1 MARREVARGG
11 AKVVTARWGGGG
23 REVERAG
30 ALGRSQEAERGARG
44 PREERHPRVIG
55 CRFTSAEGRG
65 WIDGQELRK
74 AISQGTIRTLCPN
87 RAVKY
92 HQRRE
97 TREVLRPDLADGDPN
112 MVVATASGDGFA
124 PHKGA
129 LDTAARAAETMWW
142 WDPADRAD
150 RAVDGG
156 GAPGKTK
163 GVVAS
168 GARAGAWRTR
178 DESVPAG
185 SGVKVPTPARDR
197 ARWTPWDE
205 LVDCSEAPYF
215 RWFAGAKTNA
225 AFNAVDRHVL
235 DGRGDDCALT
245 TLPEEED
252 PKAGVD
258 GARLSVT
265 RRELLGAVAAAARD
279 LRDRHGVK
287 PRDRVLFHMP
297 TDATHFAYMLACQ
310 RLGAAYSATAV
321 DSVEGVLASRT
332 ADLAPKL
339 VIAYAE
345 PAVHGGQTVDCA
357 AKLQSA
363 IDALNRSEGSE
374 PAEGNEPKGGNERTK
389 KKGNGRTKKASVMD
403 PSKVRATKPAPA
415 LVLLPRWGAK
425 RCVASAGAAKFRSL
439 RDEDAFKSAQKIC
452 ACEPCDSDH
461 PLFVSYTS
469 GSTGKP
475 KGVVHGHGGY
485 VSGVSQS
492 MTTVFECVPGE
503 GADGVKGGILTVGSA
518 GWITGQSYMLMG
530 PLLAGVRS
538 VVMVGS
544 PVYPTPL
551 RMIRAVESEG
561 CTLLKTGSAV
571 VRQLMTDP
579 SNAAKVDAIDTS
591 TLRCATFCA
600 EPVSV
605 EVHKYSHDHITDKFI
620 NSYWATEHGAMVFS
634 RDVAAPNGLTR
645 RGVIKSDART
655 WPLPWVSA
663 ALDSESSDVVIAG
676 PYPSLAL
683 TVFGDVENVYNSNWR
698 GDLSKY
704 KETYWPKDG
713 GGFVQGD
720 VARASG
726 EKGGGFTFHGRSD
739 EVINVNGNRVGTEQI
754 ERCLWNLEA
763 DGYGVK
769 DCAVVGAPDFVK
781 GTTPVAF
788 VVFEPLAGGG
798 KKRKVGAGAPDLAA
812 FKSAAA
818 TAVGDKVGSY
828 AAPDHIFAVNALP
841 KTITNKTARKTLQ
854 MLLAGGEPPSG
865 NLARAEVLP
874 PIAEAVAEWRLTAAT
889 TTLAIDLG
897 KYWRRYTMD
906 DHNIQ
911 GRAIVPGAG
920 WLALIAHEAGTS
932 KLADVA
938 FMRGVFEPDTTI
950 RVVKRRRLMQATAGE
965 ETILK
970 ASLVSGDAAPET
982 IGPDVFGRGVALG
995 SPSKKKPARGKENGV
1010 ADNGVAHVGQN
1021 DASRNKNAEAVGV
1034 KITDDSN
1041 HEQHY
1046 RRCSA
1051 LRLEYG
1057 GAYRA
1062 IERVAWSGHAFRA
1075 ECFPGT
1081 HLAAVLDA
1089 GLQVV
1094 CASVRANTFIPV
1106 AVADF
1111 QIAEGVD
1118 AFDESRRCVVHGEIL
1133 EQHPE
1138 FLVAD
1143 LRYEYEGADGS
1154 GSRGSRGKKKKAGV
1168 VSSSSA
1174 AATTGNGVFASMG
1187 RAKFARVE
1195 GVKPRLQPTKA
1206 KEANPTASPFGS
1218 QTLDPKTALA
1228 RLRQL
1233 TTEQRVDAVRSVIGS
1248 IVSDLTDV
1256 DVDFSK
1262 TVFDNGMHSL
1272 NAVEL
1277 LSRLNQTLGTGVTT
1291 KLVVNDAP
1299 MADFAVA
1306 VAEHATTFEST
1317 ADDPNA
1323 KPFPNVDYAGLNEI
1337 VRRRLAGKTVGN
1349 TPYWFLFK
1357 YITYNFWKKSFQFFR
1372 IGGHKFLMNPP
1383 REIDLSVEVRM
1394 DRVVEFRDVDMNQH
1408 YTVEMIVAR
1417 SVDGVEQLMAKSGL
1431 THIEHYYRRNLFAAK
1446 IQSTFHKELAHGDR
1460 YVIKTKITK
1469 VTGSLMDIRVAFLD
1483 PDDVLCFEILWTILI
1498 VLDSNERLLLDWE
1511 NVDLMDSGRRLIAGP
1526 GKGRAEAPTSASK
1539 GLKPSSVAGVESG
1552 RTIHTK

>member
-1 MARREVARGG
+1 
-11 AKVVTARWGGGG
+11 
-23 REVERAG
+23 
-30 ALGRSQEAERGARG
+30 
-44 PREERHPRVIG
+44 
-55 CRFTSAEGRG
+55 
-65 WIDGQELRK
+65 
-74 AISQGTIRTLCPN
+74 
-87 RAVKY
+87 
-92 HQRRE
+92 
-97 TREVLRPDLADGDPN
+97 
-112 MVVATASGDGFA
+112 MVVATASGDGFE

-150 RAVDGG
+150 RAKDGG
-156 GAPGKTK
+156 GAPGKMK
-163 GVVAS
+163 GVVAA
-168 GARAGAWRTR
+168 GARAGSWRTR
-178 DESVPAG
+178 DELVPAG
-185 SGVKVPTPARDR
+185 SGVKAPTPARDR

-279 LRDRHGVK
+279 LRDNHGVR

-297 TDATHFAYMLACQ
+297 TDAVHFAYMLACQ

-321 DSVEGVLASRT
+321 DSVEGVIASRT

-345 PAVHGGQTVDCA
+345 PVVHGGQPVDCA
-357 AKLQSA
+357 AKLRSA
-363 IDALNRSEGSE
+363 LDALDRGVERSE
-374 PAEGNEPKGGNERTK
+374 PTRQGNEQS
-389 KKGNGRTKKASVMD
+389 KGNKRTKKASNNMD
-403 PSKVRATKPAPA
+403 PSKVQKTNGPTPA

-425 RCVASAGAAKFRSL
+425 KNVASAVAAQFRSL
-439 RDEDAFKSAQKIC
+439 SDEDAFKSAQKI
-452 ACEPCDSDH
+452 APCEPCDSDH

-485 VSGVSQS
+485 VSGVLQS
-492 MTTVFECVPGE
+492 MTTVFECEPGE
-503 GADGVKGGILTVGSA
+503 GGDGVEGGILTVGSA

-620 NSYWATEHGAMVFS
+620 NSYWATEHGSMVFS

-645 RGVIKSDART
+645 RGVIKPDART

-683 TVFGDVENVYNSNWR
+683 TVFGDVENVFDSNWR
-698 GDLSKY
+698 GDLAKY

-788 VVFEPLAGGG
+788 VVFEPLARGD

-889 TTLAIDLG
+889 TTSTIDLG

-950 RVVKRRRLMQATAGE
+950 GVVKRRRLMQATAGE

-1010 ADNGVAHVGQN
+1010 ADNGVARVEQN
-1021 DASRNKNAEAVGV
+1021 EASRNKNAEGVGV

-1133 EQHPE
+1133 EQYPE

-1143 LRYEYEGADGS
+1143 LRYEYEGAGGS
-1154 GSRGSRGKKKKAGV
+1154 GSQGSRGKKKKGSV

-1174 AATTGNGVFASMG
+1174 AKTTGNGVFASMG
-1187 RAKFARVE
+1187 RARFARVE
-1195 GVKPRLQPTKA
+1195 GVKPRLQPAKA

-1248 IVSDLTDV
+1248 IVSDLTDA

-1306 VAEHATTFEST
+1306 VAEHATTFESA

-1323 KPFPNVDYAGLNEI
+1323 KPFQNVDYDNLNEI

-1383 REIDLSVEVRM
+1383 REIDLSLEVRM

-1511 NVDLMDSGRRLIAGP
+1511 NVDLMDNGRKLTAGP

-1539 GLKPSSVAGVESG
+1539 GLKPSVAGVESG

>member
-1 MARREVARGG
+1 
-11 AKVVTARWGGGG
+11 
-23 REVERAG
+23 
-30 ALGRSQEAERGARG
+30 
-44 PREERHPRVIG
+44 
-55 CRFTSAEGRG
+55 
-65 WIDGQELRK
+65 
-74 AISQGTIRTLCPN
+74 
-87 RAVKY
+87 
-92 HQRRE
+92 
-97 TREVLRPDLADGDPN
+97 
-112 MVVATASGDGFA
+112 MVVAMASGDGFA

-129 LDTAARAAETMWW
+129 MDTAARAAETMWW
-142 WDPADRAD
+142 WDPSPVGTDRATNGAAPTKKSKKD
-150 RAVDGG
+150 SG
-156 GAPGKTK
+156 GADGT
-163 GVVAS
+163 
-168 GARAGAWRTR
+168 WRTR
-178 DESVPAG
+178 DELVQAG
-185 SGVKVPTPARDR
+185 SGTKAPTPAKDR
-197 ARWTPWDE
+197 ARWTPWDQ
-205 LVDCSEAPYF
+205 LIDTSEAPYF

-225 AFNAVDRHVL
+225 GFNAVDRHVL

-245 TLPEEED
+245 TLPEEDD
-252 PKAGVD
+252 PKAGAD
-258 GARLSVT
+258 GARLSIT
-265 RRELLGAVAAAARD
+265 RRELLGAVAAAAKD

-297 TDATHFAYMLACQ
+297 TDAQHFAYMLACQ
-310 RLGAAYSATAV
+310 RLGVTYSATAV
-321 DSVEGVLASRT
+321 DSVEGVLT
-332 ADLAPKL
+332 ARALDLKPAL
-339 VIAYAE
+339 VIAYAD
-345 PAVHGGQTVDCA
+345 PVVHGGQPVNCAKKIQAALGIGVD
-357 AKLQSA
+357 KKS
-363 IDALNRSEGSE
+363 
-374 PAEGNEPKGGNERTK
+374 GG
-389 KKGNGRTKKASVMD
+389 KKGVNDGR
-403 PSKVRATKPAPA
+403 PS
-415 LVLLPRWGAK
+415 LLLLPRWGMK
-425 RCVASAGAAKFRSL
+425 QCVASLNAAKFAAMT
-439 RDEDAFKSAQKIC
+439 DEAAFAAAAKMC
-452 ACEPCDSDH
+452 RCEPCESDH

-485 VSGVSQS
+485 VSGVLQS
-492 MTTVFECVPGE
+492 MRTVFECVPGE
-503 GADGVKGGILTVGSA
+503 GADGEHGGILTVGSA

-530 PLLAGVRS
+530 PLLAAVRS

-544 PVYPTPL
+544 PVFPTPL
-551 RMIRAVESEG
+551 RMIQTVQREK

-579 SNAAKVDAIDTS
+579 GNAAKVDAVDTS
-591 TLRCATFCA
+591 TLRCAIFCA

-620 NSYWATEHGAMVFS
+620 NSYWATEHGSMVFS
-634 RDVAAPNGLTR
+634 RDVSVANGLKKK
-645 RGVIKSDART
+645 GAISPDART

-683 TVFGDVENVYNSNWR
+683 TVFGDVDNVYDVDNWR
-698 GDLSKY
+698 GDLAKY
-704 KETYWPKDG
+704 TETYWPLDG

-720 VARASG
+720 VARHSK

-754 ERCLWNLEA
+754 ERCLWNLET
-763 DGYGVK
+763 DGFGVK

-788 VVFEPLAGGG
+788 VVFEPLAKGG
-798 KKRKVGAGAPDLAA
+798 KKRKVGTAHLDLAA

-818 TAVGDKVGSY
+818 TAVGDSVGSY
-828 AAPDHIFAVNALP
+828 AAPDHVFAVKALP

-854 MLLAGGEPPSG
+854 MLLAGLDAPSG

-874 PIAEAVAEWRLTAAT
+874 PIADAVAEWRLTAAST
-889 TTLAIDLG
+889 TSTIDLA
-897 KYWRRYTMD
+897 KYWRGYTMG
-906 DHNIQ
+906 DHVIQ

-920 WLALIAHEAGTS
+920 WLALMAHESGVS

-950 RVVKRRRLMQATAGE
+950 RVVKRRRLMQASAGDE
-965 ETILK
+965 IILK
-970 ASLVSGDAAPET
+970 ASAVAGAPAPET
-982 IGPDVFGRGVALG
+982 IGPDAFGRGVPIG
-995 SPSKKKPARGKENGV
+995 GTQGGTKTTKGARGKENGV
-1010 ADNGVAHVGQN
+1010 ANSNGVGNGNGA
-1021 DASRNKNAEAVGV
+1021 ASVEGPILFKNVDGGANV
-1034 KITDDSN
+1034 TDDSSRD
-1041 HEQHY
+1041 QHY

-1051 LRLEYG
+1051 LRLEYS

-1062 IERVAWSGHAFRA
+1062 IERVTWSGHVFKA
-1075 ECFPGT
+1075 ECVPGT

-1111 QIAEGVD
+1111 QSAHGVD
-1118 AFDESRRCVVHGEIL
+1118 AFDDQAKCVVHGEIL
-1133 EQHPE
+1133 EQYPE

-1143 LRYEYEGADGS
+1143 LRYEYETDGAGS
-1154 GSRGSRGKKKKAGV
+1154 ASAGAVGSKGKKKAKGTSGNYAP
-1168 VSSSSA
+1168 S
-1174 AATTGNGVFASMG
+1174 TGNKVFASLG
-1187 RAKFARVE
+1187 RARFARVE
-1195 GVKPRLQPTKA
+1195 GVKPRLQPTKQ
-1206 KEANPTASPFGS
+1206 KEANPTSSPFGS

-1233 TTEQRVDAVRSVIGS
+1233 TQPQRVDAVRSVIGS
-1248 IVSDLTDV
+1248 IVSDLTDA
-1256 DVDFSK
+1256 DVDFGK

-1291 KLVVNDAP
+1291 KLVVSDAP
-1299 MADFAVA
+1299 MGDFAIA

-1317 ADDPNA
+1317 ADDPDA
-1323 KPFPNVDYAGLNEI
+1323 KPFPNVDYDNLNEI
-1337 VRRRLAGKTVGN
+1337 VRRRLAGKTVGS

-1357 YITYNFWKKSFQFFR
+1357 FITYNFWRKTFQFFR

-1383 REIDLSVEVRM
+1383 REIDLSLEVRM

-1431 THIEHYYRRNLFAAK
+1431 THVEHYYRRNLFAAK
-1446 IQSTFHKELAHGDR
+1446 IQSTFHKELAHGDK

-1483 PDDVLCFEILWTILI
+1483 PNDVLCFEILWTILI
-1498 VLDSNERLLLDWE
+1498 VLDSHTRELLDWE
-1511 NVDLMDSGRRLIAGP
+1511 NVELMDNGRRLIAGP
-1526 GKGRAEAPTSASK
+1526 GSNRVEAPTSETK

-1552 RTIHTK
+1552 RKIHTNNN